1 MDAFI
6 KNHPVIA
13 ILRGVNPNEVVDIAL
28 CLYQHGIRVIEVPL
42 NSPNA
47 LDSITNLVLSMPKDC
62 LIGAGTVLT
71 LAQAKQVENTGAKL
85 IISPHCDTGII
96 EYCILKNLHVIPGIA
111 TATEAFSAYHAGAR
125 WLKLFP
131 AQTYGFSHI
140 KALKSVLPNDVHI
153 IPVGGVSNTNVLQW
167 LASDASAL
175 GIGNSLYQRNDI
187 PAVVK
192 NKVILLNEIL
202 GTI

>member
-1 MDAFI
+1 METFI

-13 ILRGVNPNEVVDIAL
+13 ILRGVAPHEVIDISH

-47 LDSITNLVLSMPKDC
+47 LDSIAKLVSVMPKDC
-62 LIGAGTVLT
+62 LVGAGTVLN
-71 LAQAKQVENTGAKL
+71 LEQVKQVENTGAKL
-85 IISPHCDTGII
+85 IITPHCDTQII
-96 EYCILKNLHVIPGIA
+96 QYCLLENIHVIPGIA

-131 AQTYGFSHI
+131 AQTYGVSHL

-153 IPVGGVSNTNVLQW
+153 IPVGGVSNSNMLQW
-167 LASDASAL
+167 LASDASAI
-175 GIGNSLYQRNDI
+175 GIGNSLYQRND
-187 PAVVK
+187 PLAVVK